1 MTRFEDRLARVEAEL
16 DAVPRVRPRGCRPGI
31 RFDFDVELA
40 HASRCRSKECARRDA
55 FLNPRSEQHRERM
68 ASLIRAE
75 LARRECEGNVE
86 EA

>member
-55 FLNPRSEQHRERM
+55 FLNPRSDEHRKRL
-68 ASLIRAE
+68 ASLIRDE
-75 LARRECEGNVE
+75 LARREAEGNLE